1 MNDDPKDVLTEGKVV
16 MNDGTTDAPNGVVA
30 IPDRYQ
36 PQEEVVRHGIRYA
49 IFAVLVTLATLWFLG
64 KERNLVSY
72 LILAGLLAL
81 ALEPGVKW
89 MHEKHGWRR
98 GSATGL
104 LLVAVL
110 VALVLLL
117 IGMVAVLA
125 RETNQVVQQLPTYI
139 DKLNAF
145 TRDHFNTTVVSA
157 AQRSDAAGAATHI
170 TAFLKQHQADIFRGV
185 ASGLSS
191 IFSLFTVGM
200 FAFYLTA
207 QGPQVRR
214 ALCSRMPPHK
224 QERYLF
230 AFETALKKMGGY
242 LYSRLLLAAINGTLM
257 FITLKILGVPF
268 ALPLALISG
277 LISEFIPIVGT
288 YVGGALPVIVG
299 LAEQGPS
306 AAIVVLIEIVLY
318 QQLENYVLSPRISAK
333 TIELNAGIAFGA
345 AMAGG
350 AVGGFVGAFFALPI
364 AATIQAFLSTYS
376 KGYAVTDSALT
387 HVDPP
392 APAAPSKGDGHGRRH
407 RAEPEAEGTPHAV
420 SSERT

>member
-1 MNDDPKDVLTEGKVV
+1 MDEAAAEAVNSGTPTP
-16 MNDGTTDAPNGVVA
+16 DGTASRDAPDDVIRRGV
-30 IPDRYQ
+30 
-36 PQEEVVRHGIRYA
+36 RYA
-49 IFAVLVTLATLWFLG
+49 IFAVLVTLAALWFIG
-64 KERNLVSY
+64 KEHNLVSY

-110 VALVLLL
+110 LALVLLL
-117 IGMVAVLA
+117 VGMVAVLA
-125 RETNQVVQQLPTYI
+125 RETNQVVQQLPSYI

-145 TRDHFNTTVVSA
+145 TQAHFKTTVVSA
-157 AQRSDAAGAATHI
+157 SQRSDAANASTHI
-170 TAFLKQHQADIFRGV
+170 TGFLKQHQSDILGGV

-191 IFSLFTVGM
+191 FFSLFTVGM

-207 QGPQVRR
+207 EGPQVRR
-214 ALCSRMPPHK
+214 ALCSRMRPDR

-257 FITLKILGVPF
+257 FITLKIVGVPF

-288 YVGGALPVIVG
+288 YIGGALPVLVG
-299 LAEQGPS
+299 LAEQGPT
-306 AAIVVLIEIVLY
+306 AAIIVLVEILLY

-333 TIELNAGIAFGA
+333 TIELNPGIAFGA

-364 AATIQAFLSTYS
+364 AATIQVFLSTYS
-376 KGYAVTDSALT
+376 KGYAVTDTDLT
-387 HVDPP
+387 HVDAP
-392 APAAPSKGDGHGRRH
+392 PAAPPKGDRHGRRH
-407 RAEPEAEGTPHAV
+407 RGKSDEEHGDPST
-420 SSERT
+420 